1 MLTPPPGPG
10 SGAAEEGRDAME
22 LHILLVAGDADHAD
36 ATRRALVRMEAG
48 VRVTTA
54 ARLESALVAL
64 RDPAIRCVVTDVRLP
79 DAKGVSVLKA
89 LCTARRDL
97 PVIVVTANGSEQL
110 AVAAMKLGAADY
122 VSLHPHYAEELPVLV
137 REALGRSVLSGVDE
151 ACLVDGTP
159 AHAGAEGAAFVATTA
174 NMRAVLALLERAA
187 RSTVPVLLE
196 GETGT
201 GKELLAR
208 ATHRRGPRPQAP
220 FLVQNCAAIPESLL
234 ESELFGHLR
243 GAFTGAERDRRGLF
257 EAADDGTVF
266 LDEIGEAPPAVQAK
280 LLRVLQHEEV
290 KAVGADRARRVRAR
304 IVAATNRS
312 LEAEVAA
319 GRFRLDLYHRLAVF
333 ALRVPPLRHRMADMA
348 ALAAHFLARCEER
361 ERRATGG
368 FDGAALRALQAYPW
382 PGNVRELAN
391 EVHRLVLS
399 VGSGQ
404 RIRRHHLAARI
415 RDADPALHGEPLAR
429 ILARVELALIRQRLQ
444 QEPTK
449 SAAARSLGITREALY
464 AKLRR
469 LGTASGGA

>member
-1 MLTPPPGPG
+1 
-10 SGAAEEGRDAME
+10 ME
-22 LHILLVAGDADHAD
+22 LHILLVGDEADHAD
-36 ATRRALVRMEAG
+36 AMRRALVRMEAG

-54 ARLESALVAL
+54 ARLERALEAL

-79 DAKGVSVLKA
+79 DADGVRVLQA
-89 LCTARRDL
+89 LRSARREL
-97 PVIVVTANGSEQL
+97 PVIVVTANGSEEL

-122 VSLHPHYAEELPVLV
+122 VSRHGRYTEELPLLV
-137 REALGRSVLSGVDE
+137 REALGRSVLSAVHE
-151 ACLVDGTP
+151 ACLDGGMP
-159 AHAGAEGAAFVATTA
+159 ALAGPDAAAFIATTE
-174 NMRAVLALLERAA
+174 NMRAVLALVERAA
-187 RSTVPVLLE
+187 LSTVPVLLE

-208 ATHRRGPRPQAP
+208 AIHRRGPRPQAP
-220 FLVQNCAAIPESLL
+220 FLVQNCAALAEALL
-234 ESELFGHLR
+234 ESELFGHVR

-257 EAADDGTVF
+257 EEAGQGTVF

-333 ALRVPPLRHRMADMA
+333 PIRVPPLRHRTADLP

-361 ERRATGG
+361 ERRAMGG

-399 VGSGQ
+399 IGLGQ

-415 RDADPALHGEPLAR
+415 RDAEPVVPGEPLAR

-469 LGTASGGA
+469 LGARPSNAPAAASDRGGA

>member
-1 MLTPPPGPG
+1 
-10 SGAAEEGRDAME
+10 ME

-79 DAKGVSVLKA
+79 DAKGVRVLKA

-122 VSLHPHYAEELPVLV
+122 VSLHPRYAEELPVLV

-151 ACLVDGTP
+151 ACLVGGTP
-159 AHAGAEGAAFVATTA
+159 ALAGTEGAAFVATTA

-312 LEAEVAA
+312 LEAEVTA
-319 GRFRLDLYHRLAVF
+319 GRFRLDLYYRLAVF
-333 ALRVPPLRHRMADMA
+333 PIRVPPLRHRMADLP
-348 ALAAHFLARCEER
+348 ALVAHFLSRCEER

-368 FDGAALRALQAYPW
+368 FDGDALRALQAHAW

-399 VGSGQ
+399 VDAGE
-404 RIRRHHLAARI
+404 RIHRHHLAPRI
-415 RDADPALHGEPLAR
+415 RAADPALRGEPLAR

-444 QEPTK
+444 QQPTK

>member
-1 MLTPPPGPG
+1 MQDGRRAPPATRGMEVGRALTRLPPDPHVRPRAR
-10 SGAAEEGRDAME
+10 SGTAATPRRGGMME
-22 LHILLVAGDADHAD
+22 LHILLVGDEADHAD
-36 ATRRALVRMEAG
+36 AMRRALVRMEAG

-54 ARLESALVAL
+54 ARLERALEAL

-79 DAKGVSVLKA
+79 DADGVRVLKA
-89 LCTARRDL
+89 LRTARREL
-97 PVIVVTANGSEQL
+97 PVIVVTANGSEEL

-122 VSLHPHYAEELPVLV
+122 VSRHARYTEELP
-137 REALGRSVLSGVDE
+137 D
-151 ACLVDGTP
+151 
-159 AHAGAEGAAFVATTA
+159 
-174 NMRAVLALLERAA
+174 
-187 RSTVPVLLE
+187 
-196 GETGT
+196 
-201 GKELLAR
+201 
-208 ATHRRGPRPQAP
+208 
-220 FLVQNCAAIPESLL
+220 
-234 ESELFGHLR
+234 SELFGPVR
-243 GAFTGAERDRRGLF
+243 GALTGAERDRRGLF
-257 EAADDGTVF
+257 EEAGGGTVF
-266 LDEIGEAPPAVQAK
+266 LDEIGESPPAVQAK

-290 KAVGADRARRVRAR
+290 KAVGADRVRRVRAR

-319 GRFRLDLYHRLAVF
+319 GRFRLDLYYRLAVF
-333 ALRVPPLRHRMADMA
+333 PIRVPPLRHRMADVP

-368 FDGAALRALQAYPW
+368 FDGDALRALQAYPW

-399 VGSGQ
+399 VGPGE
-404 RIRRHHLAARI
+404 RIRHHHLAARI
-415 RDADPALHGEPLAR
+415 RDADPAVHGEPLAR